1 MSLCCGKEYGC
12 ALFPSTTL
20 LLRKGYGHILQ
31 ISPSHLSEQVAS
43 HTGLSAEAQPTHFTY
58 TRHTHTPLHPICSIA
73 NSVQSVTPSPRP
85 HHRTPLASATM
96 IGASPSQAE
105 TCLTSHANLPIRFA
119 SFVLPRHF
127 IPSTLYYYRR
137 TVLHTFRL
145 SCSGTDKCSIAFR
158 ISPCSFALMF
168 SAVREYRRTDTL
180 LRPWVGE
187 RTLRS
192 IPFRSHSGSLL
203 GSIELIRDPPFPL
216 HYITLH
222 AHSLLARLRLQE
234 YCKAIAFIVY
244 QCEKA
249 V

>member
-1 MSLCCGKEYGC
+1 MEQMVFRSVACRSVAVKSMGVPCFRRQPFC
-12 ALFPSTTL
+12 F
-20 LLRKGYGHILQ
+20 RKGYGHILQ

-105 TCLTSHANLPIRFA
+105 TCLTSHANHPTRFA

-127 IPSTLYYYRR
+127 IPSLYYYRR

-145 SCSGTDKCSIAFR
+145 SLVVRTNA
-158 ISPCSFALMF
+158 PLL
-168 SAVREYRRTDTL
+168 SASVRAA
-180 LRPWVGE
+180 
-187 RTLRS
+187 
-192 IPFRSHSGSLL
+192 SL
-203 GSIELIRDPPFPL
+203 SS
-216 HYITLH
+216 
-222 AHSLLARLRLQE
+222 SLP
-234 YCKAIAFIVY
+234 
-244 QCEKA
+244 
-249 V
+249 